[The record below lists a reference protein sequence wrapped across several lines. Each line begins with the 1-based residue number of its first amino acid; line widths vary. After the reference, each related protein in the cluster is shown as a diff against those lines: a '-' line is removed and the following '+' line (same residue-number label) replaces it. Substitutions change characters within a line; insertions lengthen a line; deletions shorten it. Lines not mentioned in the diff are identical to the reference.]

1 MKTSLLEKQA
11 HKEPKPRQSPPFLSY
26 PHGPGTMLSQ
36 ILESVGIKAA
46 PNCGCKRKAL
56 TMNING
62 NEWCEQNVETIVEW
76 LEEEA
81 KKRSLPFLRTAG
93 RLLVRRAISLSKKSI
108 KNSI

>member
-1 MKTSLLEKQA
+1 MKTSILEKE
-11 HKEPKPRQSPPFLSY
+11 KLPSPRPQPVILSY
-26 PHGPGTMLSQ
+26 PHGPGTMLSK

-62 NEWCEQNVETIVEW
+62 NDWCEQNIETITDW

-81 KKRSLPFLRTAG
+81 KKRSLPFIRAAG
-93 RLLVRRAISLSKKSI
+93 KLLIKRAISMSKKSI
-108 KNSI
+108 KSSS